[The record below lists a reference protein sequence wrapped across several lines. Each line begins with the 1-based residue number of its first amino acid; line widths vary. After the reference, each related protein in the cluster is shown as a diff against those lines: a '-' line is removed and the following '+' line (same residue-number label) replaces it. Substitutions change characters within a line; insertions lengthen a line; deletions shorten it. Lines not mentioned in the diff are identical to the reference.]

1 MWANIFQ
8 FAESPKRVLV
18 TLRLAYRTISP
29 ERCAMTY
36 LWVNLIELFI

>member
-18 TLRLAYRTISP
+18 TLRLAYRTISL